1 MGLLLTTIAGL
12 VVWIVLWSIGV
23 KSFDAFMI
31 TTLMIVLAATARV
44 FAPMLARNRGEGD
57 EGGGWTPR

>member
-12 VVWIVLWSIGV
+12 IVWIVLWAIEV

-31 TTLMIVLAATARV
+31 TVGMIVVAATLRIV
-44 FAPMLARNRGEGD
+44 APYLPGNRPEQD
-57 EGGGWTPR
+57 Q